1 MIKNII
7 EYFIETVKNNDNKV
21 ALVEG
26 ESRITFANLDRKS
39 KILANTI
46 IDYLNDSNKPIA
58 VFLPKSFNSVI

>member
-58 VFLPKSFNSVI
+58 VFLTNI